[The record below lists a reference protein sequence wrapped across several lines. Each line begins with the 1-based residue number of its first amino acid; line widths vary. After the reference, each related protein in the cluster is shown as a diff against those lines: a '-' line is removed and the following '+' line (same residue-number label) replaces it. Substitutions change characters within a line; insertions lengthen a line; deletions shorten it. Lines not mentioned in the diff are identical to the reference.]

1 MFNIVCA
8 RRSSA
13 GGGPF
18 AARLGYVRHHGD
30 LVEDA
35 PFVNDF
41 AFALSKILAANPDAI
56 HNTNDSAW
64 GPLGKFHHWGEPH
77 FGYYLSDDAWVTET
91 ALEGELA
98 ARNVAAP
105 PSLPCVARTATSPPP
120 CPAGPTTC
128 TWTTAP
134 LSWASPTTASTP
146 PGAVGPTG
154 SPTHTHQGWR
164 ATRVPRSP
172 TLTCGGS
179 LTGSAS
185 EFGKPPTRS
194 SHARSRGNAGN
205 FPQGFRPCRDSG
217 GPW

>member
-1 MFNIVCA
+1 MTT
-8 RRSSA
+8 RESA
-13 GGGPF
+13 S
-18 AARLGYVRHHGD
+18 AVVLAYAKRRLGHMTRWRRDAAAVGLSLAEFTD
-30 LVEDA
+30 LVGREW
-35 PFVNDF
+35 
-41 AFALSKILAANPDAI
+41 AA
-56 HNTNDSAW
+56 
-64 GPLGKFHHWGEPH
+64 
-77 FGYYLSDDAWVTET
+77 TET

-105 PSLPCVARTATSPPP
+105 PSLPCVARTANI
-120 CPAGPTTC
+120 TT
-128 TWTTAP
+128 TVSRWAHNLYRTTAP
-134 LSWASPTTASTP
+134 LPWASPTTVSTP
-146 PGAVGPTG
+146 PGGVGPTG